1 MRLLFIHS
9 DHLEFEATEQAG
21 PDDLAETEGV
31 PMEGRMEDCV
41 TAFMSVESGDED
53 DLDGVVDNAA
63 AELRDV
69 ADQLNSRKLVLY
81 PYAHLSEDL
90 AGPDAAKTVL
100 RNLEAELEGEF
111 EILRAPFGWYKAFE
125 VSCKGHPLSELSRH
139 VAAHRD
145 EESAPAGA
153 ESAPAGAES
162 APAGAES
169 APAGADGDAEET
181 ESREPSDW
189 HVMTPDGELHDAV
202 EAKEAVGE
210 DMRAFIAD
218 EVEDVEASPGEEP
231 PHIELMREKA
241 MVGYD
246 ELSDVGNLRWYPR
259 GKLVRDCLIDYVNDL
274 VVDYGGMPVET
285 PIMYDLGARAIDEHA
300 GKFGERQY
308 RFESGDRRMMLRFAA
323 CFGQFSIMRDM
334 YVSENDLPLRVYEM
348 STYSFR
354 REQRGEV
361 TGLKRLRAFT
371 MPDMHTATADMD
383 GAREELLR
391 QAELALQTSE
401 DLGINYEPAIRMT
414 REFFEQNREWVSQV
428 VAAFDK
434 PALLEVL
441 PERHHYWSAKVDFA
455 AIDGLGR
462 PIENPTVQID
472 VESAERFDIEYHTG
486 DESHHPPILHYS
498 PSGGIERVMAALL
511 EETATMDTP
520 RLPTWLSPT
529 QVRFIPVSPGH
540 VDYCDDL
547 VAELADRDIRAD
559 VDEREESVGK
569 RIARAETDWV
579 PYYVVVGDR
588 EVEGDELGVNVR
600 ATGEELDM
608 TFEELVGTVEEDL
621 GDLPRRKRYL
631 PAHVSKHPNFTG
643 G

>member
-21 PDDLAETEGV
+21 PEGLAETEGV

-41 TAFMSVESGDED
+41 TAFMTVESGDEE
-53 DLDGVVDNAA
+53 DLDGVVAGAA

-81 PYAHLSEDL
+81 PYAHLSDDL
-90 AGPDAAKTVL
+90 ASPDAAKTVL
-100 RNLEAELEGEF
+100 RELEAELAEEF
-111 EILRAPFGWYKAFE
+111 EVLRAPFGWYKSFE

-145 EESAPAGA
+145 EEH
-153 ESAPAGAES
+153 
-162 APAGAES
+162 
-169 APAGADGDAEET
+169 APAGADSESEE
-181 ESREPSDW
+181 REERAPSDW
-189 HVMTPDGELHDAV
+189 HVMTPDGALQDAV
-202 EAKEAVGE
+202 AAKDEVGE
-210 DMRAFIAD
+210 DLVAFIED
-218 EVEDVEASPGEEP
+218 EVEGIQRGGGEEP
-231 PHIELMREKA
+231 PHIDLMREKEL
-241 MVGYD
+241 VGYD

-259 GKLVRDCLIDYVNDL
+259 GKLVRDCLMDYVTDF
-274 VVDYGGMPVET
+274 VIDYGGMPVET
-285 PIMYDLGARAIDEHA
+285 PIMYDLGARAISEHA

-334 YVSENDLPLRVYEM
+334 YISENDLPLRIYEM

-371 MPDMHTATADMD
+371 MPDMHTATRDMD
-383 GAREELLR
+383 EARAELMR
-391 QAELALQTSE
+391 QAELALETSE
-401 DLGINYEPAIRMT
+401 DLDLNYEAAIRVT
-414 REFFEQNREWVSQV
+414 REFFEENREWVQEV
-428 VAAFDK
+428 VAGFGK
-434 PALLEVL
+434 PAIVEVL
-441 PERHHYWSAKVDFA
+441 PERRHYWSAKIDFA

-486 DESHHPPILHYS
+486 DEAHHPPILHYS

-511 EETATMDTP
+511 EDTAKMDVP

-540 VDYCDDL
+540 VDYCDEL
-547 VAELADRDIRAD
+547 VERLADREIRAD
-559 VDEREESVGK
+559 VDERDESVGK
-569 RIARAETDWV
+569 RIAKAETDWV

-588 EVEGDELGVNVR
+588 EVEGEEFGVNVR
-600 ATGEELDM
+600 ATGEETDM
-608 TFEELVGTVEEDL
+608 TFEALVETVEDEL
-621 GDLPRRKRYL
+621 GDLPRRRRYL
-631 PAHVSKHPNFTG
+631 PAHVSKHPKFTG